1 MQFVRTTSSYGSW
14 APAIVSF
21 AEWAG
26 WQRMAAFS
34 STENLYL
41 LAAQAL
47 NRYTS
52 NRSMSVELVIEFT
65 PIKVGMDT
73 EAWRRSRSAELER
86 LVESSVRV
94 AIVMAY
100 GADVLSIALLATKR
114 GLTTGWA
121 WLGLDTVRGAEDFS
135 EPPNAAEAVLALQG
149 WVFFEPQTGLSVP
162 TDFSSRVRVASRTA
176 FPADFNGTQPDVTP
190 FAANMYDAVMLYA
203 TVAWDYPEQVRNGTR
218 IVSAMM
224 NASVDGISG
233 RVQLDARGD
242 MIESIQMVNYAEQ
255 NGTNL
260 QRVGVYDA
268 VQRHFSRLAVTL
280 YWPGGVTQI
289 PMDVVRSD
297 EPSSF
302 STLWLIIA
310 GGGAALV
317 VVVLLLIVVR
327 RKHQGLQHILVMF
340 FTASLEL
347 LGSLFMEMVDLAT
360 DCMAANEVFH
370 NHSLPREGYR
380 VAYGIFTVL
389 SSLGFLVSVAYRIHN
404 GRQLR
409 ERISMLSNKQVVRG
423 NSLRNS
429 LRVHESLLGVG
440 SATQKLLDV
449 GSASQKLL
457 ARIGTLKKVSH
468 PESASGGTD
477 DRIMSSNSAHSSGRA
492 SPDRVQSLGSS
503 GRTSPDHVPSQE
515 SSRTGSKESGRL
527 RRMPS
532 LRESSNSSNVAIEG
546 LKRQAEK
553 YQWELDQSYRTLVV
567 CSLIVMTVCI
577 EGTPLHPAPPTHP
590 HPPRPLRPPPLR
602 FKLLQLLR
610 TYLVKLTEIGCCK
623 PDLPFIVINALMMF
637 LDDVKSLPV
646 RMLSLPL
653 RSRDR
658 FIGPLHS

>member
-1 MQFVRTTSSYGSW
+1 
-14 APAIVSF
+14 
-21 AEWAG
+21 
-26 WQRMAAFS
+26 
-34 STENLYL
+34 
-41 LAAQAL
+41 
-47 NRYTS
+47 
-52 NRSMSVELVIEFT
+52 MSVELVIEFT

-135 EPPNAAEAVLALQG
+135 EPPYAAEAVLALQG

-260 QRVGVYDA
+260 QRVGVYDG

-280 YWPGGVTQI
+280 YWPGGGTQI

-302 STLWLIIA
+302 STLWLISA

-317 VVVLLLIVVR
+317 VVVLLLIVAR
-327 RKHQGLQHILVMF
+327 RKHQGLQHILVMY
-340 FTASLEL
+340 FTESLEL

-409 ERISMLSNKQVVRG
+409 ERISMLPNKQVVRG

-440 SATQKLLDV
+440 SAT
-449 GSASQKLL
+449 QKLL

-492 SPDRVQSLGSS
+492 SPDRVQSLGSF

-527 RRMPS
+527 RRVPS
-532 LRESSNSSNVAIEG
+532 LRDCSNSSNVAIEG

-590 HPPRPLRPPPLR
+590 HPPQPLRLPSLR
-602 FKLLQLLR
+602 LKLLQLLR
-610 TYLVKLTEIGCCK
+610 TYLLKLTELGCCK
-623 PDLPFIVINALMMF
+623 PDVPFIVINALMMF
-637 LDDVKSLPV
+637 LDGVESDLV
-646 RMLSLPL
+646 RMISLPL

-658 FIGPLHS
+658 CIGPLHS

>member
-1 MQFVRTTSSYGSW
+1 MSLPKAERSSLCVQFVRTTSSYGSW

-135 EPPNAAEAVLALQG
+135 EPPYAAEAVLALQG

-162 TDFSSRVRVASRTA
+162 TDFSSRVRVASLTA

-260 QRVGVYDA
+260 QRVGVYDG

-280 YWPGGVTQI
+280 YWPGGVTRI

-317 VVVLLLIVVR
+317 VVVLLLIVAR

-340 FTASLEL
+340 FTESLEL
-347 LGSLFMEMVDLAT
+347 VGSLFMEMVDLAT

-409 ERISMLSNKQVVRG
+409 ERISMLPNKQVVRG

-440 SATQKLLDV
+440 SAT
-449 GSASQKLL
+449 QKLL

-477 DRIMSSNSAHSSGRA
+477 DRIMSSNSAHNSGRA

-532 LRESSNSSNVAIEG
+532 LRDCSNSSNVAIEG

-577 EGTPLHPAPPTHP
+577 EGTPP
-590 HPPRPLRPPPLR
+590 HPPPPRPHPPAPHTAATPA
-602 FKLLQLLR
+602 FPPS
-610 TYLVKLTEIGCCK
+610 EAAA
-623 PDLPFIVINALMMF
+623 ALANLF
-637 LDDVKSLPV
+637 A
-646 RMLSLPL
+646 
-653 RSRDR
+653 
-658 FIGPLHS
+658 

>member
-1 MQFVRTTSSYGSW
+1 VQFVRTTSSYGSW

-26 WQRMAAFS
+26 WQRMAALS

-114 GLTTGWA
+114 GLTSGWA

-135 EPPNAAEAVLALQG
+135 EPRYAAEAVLALQG

-162 TDFSSRVRVASRTA
+162 TDFSSRVRVASLTA

-224 NASVDGISG
+224 NTSVDGISG

-260 QRVGVYDA
+260 QRVGVYDG
-268 VQRHFSRLAVTL
+268 VQRRFSRLAVTL

-297 EPSSF
+297 EPSSSF

-340 FTASLEL
+340 FTESLEL
-347 LGSLFMEMVDLAT
+347 VGSLFMEMVDLAT
-360 DCMAANEVFH
+360 DCIAANEVFH

-389 SSLGFLVSVAYRIHN
+389 SSLGFLVSVAYRIQN

-409 ERISMLSNKQVVRG
+409 KRTSMQVVRG

-429 LRVHESLLGVG
+429 LRVRESLLGVG
-440 SATQKLLDV
+440 SASQKLLDV

-477 DRIMSSNSAHSSGRA
+477 DRIMSSNIAHSSGRT

-503 GRTSPDHVPSQE
+503 GRTSPDHVQSQE

-577 EGTPLHPAPPTHP
+577 EGTPLHPTSPIRTPQ
-590 HPPRPLRPPPLR
+590 PLRPPSLR
-602 FKLLQLLR
+602 LKLLQLLR

-623 PDLPFIVINALMMF
+623 PDLPFIIINALMMF
-637 LDDVKSLPV
+637 LDGVESDLV
-646 RMLSLPL
+646 RMHPLLLLSG
-653 RSRDR
+653 DR
-658 FIGPLHS
+658 CMGPLHS